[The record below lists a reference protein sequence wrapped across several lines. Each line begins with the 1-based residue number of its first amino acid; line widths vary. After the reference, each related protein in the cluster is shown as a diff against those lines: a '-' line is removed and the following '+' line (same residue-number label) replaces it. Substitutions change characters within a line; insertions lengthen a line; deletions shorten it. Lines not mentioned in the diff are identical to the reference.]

1 MMEYELKLG
10 ALALRINNVISEIII
25 FDKKFRE
32 LERKDPIRI
41 LNFDYDEYGDVIVED
56 FSIQTNKKNDD
67 VILKIFTKDRI

>member
-1 MMEYELKLG
+1 MEYELKLG

-25 FDKKFRE
+25 FDINYKE
-32 LERKDPIRI
+32 LERKCPVRI

>member
-1 MMEYELKLG
+1 MEYELKLG

-25 FDKKFRE
+25 FDKKFKE